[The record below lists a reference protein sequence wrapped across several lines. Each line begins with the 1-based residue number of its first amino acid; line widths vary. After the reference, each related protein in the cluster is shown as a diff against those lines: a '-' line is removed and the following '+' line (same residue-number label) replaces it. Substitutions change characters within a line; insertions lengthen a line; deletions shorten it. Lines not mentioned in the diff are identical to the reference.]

1 MAESRAPAGPGH
13 QNALDGLR
21 AVAALAVL
29 AFHVGGQTGIT
40 FQGTLGGRL
49 DSRADVA
56 VAIFFVLSG
65 LLLYRPW
72 ARATLAG
79 TGTGT
84 GTGTAAG
91 TGRRPSTRSYLWR
104 RALRILPLYW
114 VLVVVALI
122 VYSPGHVDSPVTW
135 LRWLTLTQ
143 IYDLAPWWELPGPHG
158 LAHVWSLATEVAFY
172 LLLPLLAA
180 ALAAY
185 ARFGERRHVRRS
197 QGRRREHGHGHG
209 QGQGHRQ
216 RRGGADGAVGGA
228 SEVARRGRR
237 LLIGLAALSLIS
249 PVFNGWVI
257 LTHQNFQMYL
267 WLPRSLWW
275 FTAGMAIAVLREWA
289 RLEPGRVRT
298 FCQTLAASPGTA
310 WLTAVGAY
318 AVACTDA
325 GGPVIPS
332 SLRIPIWE
340 NEARLALYLVVAAC
354 LVAPAAFQPANETFV
369 SWLFGNGTM
378 RFLGRISYGI
388 FLWQFVVIYGY
399 YDLVD
404 RRPLTFD
411 YFPVLIVTAL
421 GTIILAT
428 VSYYLLEKPLMRLRD
443 LGRSSRPAAPIEPVP
458 QTPIIEWHTNA
469 P

>member
-1 MAESRAPAGPGH
+1 VVKMADPQAPAEPGH

-49 DSRADVA
+49 GSRADVA

-79 TGTGT
+79 VGHGP
-84 GTGTAAG
+84 GRPG
-91 TGRRPSTRSYLWR
+91 TGRYLWR
-104 RALRILPLYW
+104 RALRIVPLYW
-114 VLVVVALI
+114 ILVVVALI
-122 VYSPGHVDSPVTW
+122 VYSPGHVGSPVTW

-143 IYDLAPWWELPGPHG
+143 IYDPTPWWELPGPHG

-180 ALAAY
+180 ALGTF
-185 ARFGERRHVRRS
+185 ARFGE
-197 QGRRREHGHGHG
+197 G
-209 QGQGHRQ
+209 
-216 RRGGADGAVGGA
+216 RRGGRPGGGD
-228 SEVARRGRR
+228 VARRGRR

-249 PVFNGWVI
+249 PIFNGWIV

-275 FTAGMAIAVLREWA
+275 FGAGMAIAVLREWSKLA
-289 RLEPGRVRT
+289 PGRVRT
-298 FCQTLAASPGTA
+298 FCRTLAASPGTA
-310 WLTAVGAY
+310 WLIAAGAY

-340 NEARLALYLVVAAC
+340 NEARLALYLVAAAC

-369 SWLFGNGTM
+369 SWLLGNGAM

-388 FLWQFVVIYGY
+388 FLWQFIVIYAY
-399 YDLVD
+399 YDLVG

-411 YFPVLIVTAL
+411 YFPVLIVSAL
-421 GTIILAT
+421 GTIALA
-428 VSYYLLEKPLMRLRD
+428 VLSYYLVEKPALRLRNT
-443 LGRSSRPAAPIEPVP
+443 GRRSRPAPPVEPVP
-458 QTPIIEWHTNA
+458 TTPIIQWHTNA

>member
-1 MAESRAPAGPGH
+1 MAETKPPAGSHRGTGH

-29 AFHVGGQTGIT
+29 AFHVGGLTGIT

-49 DSRADVA
+49 GSRADVA
-56 VAIFFVLSG
+56 VAIFFGLSG

-72 ARATLAG
+72 ARATL
-79 TGTGT
+79 TGTPGP
-84 GTGTAAG
+84 GAVG
-91 TGRRPSTRSYLWR
+91 YLWR

-114 VLVVVALI
+114 ILVTVALI
-122 VYSPGHVDSPVTW
+122 VYSPAHTGSPGTW

-143 IYDLAPWWELPGPHG
+143 IYDLTPWWELPGPHG
-158 LAHVWSLATEVAFY
+158 LAHIWSLSTEVAFY

-185 ARFGERRHVRRS
+185 ARFGERRRDRPDRPDRRDRRS
-197 QGRRREHGHGHG
+197 RRDRA
-209 QGQGHRQ
+209 
-216 RRGGADGAVGGA
+216 GGGG

-275 FTAGMAIAVLREWA
+275 FAAGMAIAVLREWA

-310 WLTAVGAY
+310 WLIAVGAY

-399 YDLVD
+399 YDLID

-421 GTIILAT
+421 GTIVLAT
-428 VSYYLLEKPLMRLRD
+428 VSYYLVEKPLMKLRNV
-443 LGRSSRPAAPIEPVP
+443 RRPSRPAAPVEPVP
-458 QTPIIEWHTNA
+458 QSPIIQWHTNA

>member
-1 MAESRAPAGPGH
+1 MAETRAPAGPGH

-49 DSRADVA
+49 GSRADVA

-79 TGTGT
+79 GSG
-84 GTGTAAG
+84 GSSGSVSDNG
-91 TGRRPSTRSYLWR
+91 GSGVVPGRPSTRTYLWR

-114 VLVVVALI
+114 VLVAVALI
-122 VYSPGHVDSPVTW
+122 VYSSGHTGSPATW

-143 IYDLAPWWELPGPHG
+143 IYDLTPWWELPGPHG
-158 LAHVWSLATEVAFY
+158 LAHIWSLSTEVAFY

-185 ARFGERRHVRRS
+185 ARFGERRRDRRD
-197 QGRRREHGHGHG
+197 RPDRD
-209 QGQGHRQ
+209 
-216 RRGGADGAVGGA
+216 GGGG

-275 FTAGMAIAVLREWA
+275 FAAGMAIAVLREWA

-310 WLTAVGAY
+310 WLIAVGAY

-421 GTIILAT
+421 GTIVLAT
-428 VSYYLLEKPLMRLRD
+428 VSYYLVEKPLMTLRNA
-443 LGRSSRPAAPIEPVP
+443 GRPRRPAAPVEPVP
-458 QTPIIEWHTNA
+458 QTPIIQWHTNA

>member
-1 MAESRAPAGPGH
+1 MAETRARPYGGARPGH

-40 FQGTLGGRL
+40 FRGTLGGRL
-49 DSRADVA
+49 GSRADVA

-79 TGTGT
+79 GDG
-84 GTGTAAG
+84 
-91 TGRRPSTRSYLWR
+91 PSTRGYFWR

-114 VLVVVALI
+114 VLVAVALI
-122 VYSPGHVDSPVTW
+122 VYSSGHTSSTATW

-143 IYDLAPWWELPGPHG
+143 IYDLTPWWELPGPHG
-158 LAHVWSLATEVAFY
+158 LAHVWSLSTEVAFY

-185 ARFGERRHVRRS
+185 ARFGERHRT
-197 QGRRREHGHGHG
+197 RRRGAAAGG
-209 QGQGHRQ
+209 DAASGGGDAA
-216 RRGGADGAVGGA
+216 GGAGDVT
-228 SEVARRGRR
+228 RRGRR
-237 LLIGLAALSLIS
+237 LLIGLGLLSLIS

-298 FCQTLAASPGTA
+298 FCRTLAVSPGTA
-310 WLTAVGAY
+310 WLIAVGAY

-354 LVAPAAFQPANETFV
+354 LVAPAAFQPANQTFV

-421 GTIILAT
+421 GTIALAT
-428 VSYYLLEKPLMRLRD
+428 VSYYLVERPLMRLRKV
-443 LGRSSRPAAPIEPVP
+443 GRPSRPAAPVEPVP
-458 QTPIIEWHTNA
+458 QTPIIQWHTNA
-469 P
+469 Q

>member
-1 MAESRAPAGPGH
+1 
-13 QNALDGLR
+13 
-21 AVAALAVL
+21 
-29 AFHVGGQTGIT
+29 
-40 FQGTLGGRL
+40 
-49 DSRADVA
+49 
-56 VAIFFVLSG
+56 
-65 LLLYRPW
+65 
-72 ARATLAG
+72 
-79 TGTGT
+79 
-84 GTGTAAG
+84 
-91 TGRRPSTRSYLWR
+91 
-104 RALRILPLYW
+104 
-114 VLVVVALI
+114 
-122 VYSPGHVDSPVTW
+122 VTW

-143 IYDLAPWWELPGPHG
+143 IYDPSPWWELPGPHG
-158 LAHVWSLATEVAFY
+158 LAHVWSLSTEVAFY

-180 ALAAY
+180 ALSRY
-185 ARFGERRHVRRS
+185 ARLGEK
-197 QGRRREHGHGHG
+197 RRRGS
-209 QGQGHRQ
+209 
-216 RRGGADGAVGGA
+216 GGG
-228 SEVARRGRR
+228 VARRGRR
-237 LLIGLAALSLIS
+237 LLIGLGVLSLIS

-257 LTHQNFQMYL
+257 LTHQNFQLYL

-289 RLEPGRVRT
+289 KLEPGRVRT
-298 FCQTLAASPGTA
+298 FCRTLAASPGTA
-310 WLTAVGAY
+310 WLTAVAAY

-340 NEARLALYLVVAAC
+340 NEARLTLYLVVAAC

-388 FLWQFVVIYGY
+388 FLWQFVVIYAY

-421 GTIILAT
+421 GTIVLAAA
-428 VSYYLLEKPLMRLRD
+428 SYYLVEKPLMRLRNV
-443 LGRSSRPAAPIEPVP
+443 RRPSRPAPPIEPVP
-458 QTPIIEWHTNA
+458 QTPIIQWHTNA

>member
-1 MAESRAPAGPGH
+1 VIRFSGAARRRDLVVKMAETRARPSGGAGPGH

-21 AVAALAVL
+21 AIAALAVL
-29 AFHVGGQTGIT
+29 AFHVGGHTGIT

-49 DSRADVA
+49 ASRADVA

-79 TGTGT
+79 GDGD
-84 GTGTAAG
+84 GKD
-91 TGRRPSTRSYLWR
+91 RRPSTRTYLWR

-114 VLVVVALI
+114 VLVAVALI
-122 VYSPGHVDSPVTW
+122 VYSPGHIDSPATW

-143 IYDLAPWWELPGPHG
+143 IYDLSPWWELPGPHG
-158 LAHVWSLATEVAFY
+158 LAHMWSLSTEVAFY

-185 ARFGERRHVRRS
+185 ARFGERRRD
-197 QGRRREHGHGHG
+197 
-209 QGQGHRQ
+209 
-216 RRGGADGAVGGA
+216 RRGGGGRDGGD
-228 SEVARRGRR
+228 VARRGRR

-257 LTHQNFQMYL
+257 LTHQHFQMYL

-275 FTAGMAIAVLREWA
+275 FTAGMTIAVLREWA

-298 FCQTLAASPGTA
+298 FCETLAASPGTA
-310 WLTAVGAY
+310 WLIAVGAY

-354 LVAPAAFQPANETFV
+354 LVAPAAFQPANVTFV

-411 YFPVLIVTAL
+411 YFPVLIVTAF
-421 GTIILAT
+421 GTIVLAA
-428 VSYYLLEKPLMRLRD
+428 VSYYLVEKPLIRLRNV
-443 LGRSSRPAAPIEPVP
+443 GRPSRPTALVEPVP
-458 QTPIIEWHTNA
+458 QTPIIQWHTNA

>member
-1 MAESRAPAGPGH
+1 MAETTAPAGPGH

-29 AFHVGGQTGIT
+29 AFHVGGHTGIT

-49 DSRADVA
+49 GSRADVA

-72 ARATLAG
+72 AHATLAG
-79 TGTGT
+79 G
-84 GTGTAAG
+84 AA
-91 TGRRPSTRSYLWR
+91 TGRPRTRTYLWR

-114 VLVVVALI
+114 VLVAVALI
-122 VYSPGHVDSPVTW
+122 VYSPGHIDSPVTW

-143 IYDLAPWWELPGPHG
+143 IYDFSPWWELPGPHG
-158 LAHVWSLATEVAFY
+158 LAHIWSLSTEVAFY

-185 ARFGERRHVRRS
+185 ARFGE
-197 QGRRREHGHGHG
+197 GRRDRR
-209 QGQGHRQ
+209 GHRP
-216 RRGGADGAVGGA
+216 RRGQRPRPDRGGG
-228 SEVARRGRR
+228 EVARRGRR
-237 LLIGLAALSLIS
+237 LLIALGALALIS
-249 PVFNGWVI
+249 PAFNGWVI

-275 FTAGMAIAVLREWA
+275 FAAGMAIAVLREWA

-310 WLTAVGAY
+310 WLIAVGAY

-399 YDLVD
+399 YELID

-411 YFPVLIVTAL
+411 YFSVLIVTAL
-421 GTIILAT
+421 GTVVLAT
-428 VSYYLLEKPLMRLRD
+428 VSHYLVEKPLMNLRNV
-443 LGRSSRPAAPIEPVP
+443 GRPRRPAAPVEPVP
-458 QTPIIEWHTNA
+458 QTPIIQWHTNA

>member
-1 MAESRAPAGPGH
+1 MAETRAPAEPGH

-29 AFHVGGQTGIT
+29 AFHVGGHTGIT

-49 DSRADVA
+49 SSRADVA

-79 TGTGT
+79 
-84 GTGTAAG
+84 GTAPG
-91 TGRRPSTRSYLWR
+91 TRTYLWR

-114 VLVVVALI
+114 LLVAVALI
-122 VYSPGHVDSPVTW
+122 VYSPGHIDSPGTW

-143 IYDLAPWWELPGPHG
+143 IYDLNPWWELPGPHG
-158 LAHVWSLATEVAFY
+158 LAHIWSLSTEVAFY
-172 LLLPLLAA
+172 LSLPLLAA

-185 ARFGERRHVRRS
+185 ARLGERR
-197 QGRRREHGHGHG
+197 RERLG
-209 QGQGHRQ
+209 
-216 RRGGADGAVGGA
+216 RGG
-228 SEVARRGRR
+228 EVARRGRR

-249 PVFNGWVI
+249 PIFNGWLIV
-257 LTHQNFQMYL
+257 THQNFQLYA

-275 FTAGMAIAVLREWA
+275 FAAGMAIAVLREWA
-289 RLEPGRVRT
+289 KLEAGRVRS
-298 FCQTLAASPGTA
+298 FCETLAAAPGTA
-310 WLTAVGAY
+310 WLVAAGAY

-332 SLRIPIWE
+332 SLRIPFWE

-404 RRPLTFD
+404 LRPLTFD
-411 YFPVLIVTAL
+411 YFPVLIATAL

-428 VSYYLLEKPLMRLRD
+428 VSYYLIEKPLMRLRNA
-443 LGRSSRPAAPIEPVP
+443 GRPRRPAAPVEPVP
-458 QTPIIEWHTNA
+458 QTPIIQWHINA

>member
-1 MAESRAPAGPGH
+1 
-13 QNALDGLR
+13 
-21 AVAALAVL
+21 
-29 AFHVGGQTGIT
+29 
-40 FQGTLGGRL
+40 
-49 DSRADVA
+49 
-56 VAIFFVLSG
+56 
-65 LLLYRPW
+65 
-72 ARATLAG
+72 LAG
-79 TGTGT
+79 TDRGPG
-84 GTGTAAG
+84 
-91 TGRRPSTRSYLWR
+91 RPSSRTYLWR

-114 VLVVVALI
+114 LLVAVALI
-122 VYSPGHVDSPVTW
+122 AYSPGHIGSPATW

-180 ALAAY
+180 ALGMY
-185 ARFGERRHVRRS
+185 ARFGERRR
-197 QGRRREHGHGHG
+197 
-209 QGQGHRQ
+209 
-216 RRGGADGAVGGA
+216 DGTGD
-228 SEVARRGRR
+228 VARRGQR

-275 FTAGMAIAVLREWA
+275 FAAGMAIAVLREWA
-289 RLEPGRVRT
+289 KLEPGPVRT

-310 WLTAVGAY
+310 WLIAVGAY

-369 SWLFGNGTM
+369 SWLLGNGTM

-399 YDLVD
+399 YDLID

-411 YFPVLIVTAL
+411 YFPVLLASVL
-421 GTIILAT
+421 GTIVLAT
-428 VSYYLLEKPLMRLRD
+428 VSYYVVEKPLMRLRN
-443 LGRSSRPAAPIEPVP
+443 LRRPSRPAPSVEPVP
-458 QTPIIEWHTNA
+458 QTPIIQWHTNA

>member
-1 MAESRAPAGPGH
+1 MMAETKGPAGPGH

-40 FQGTLGGRL
+40 FQGTIGGRL
-49 DSRADVA
+49 GSRADVA

-79 TGTGT
+79 TRSGPGTGT
-84 GTGTAAG
+84 
-91 TGRRPSTRSYLWR
+91 YLWR

-114 VLVVVALI
+114 VLVAVALT
-122 VYSPGHVDSPVTW
+122 VYSSGHLDSPATW

-143 IYDLAPWWELPGPHG
+143 IYDLSPWWELPGPHG
-158 LAHVWSLATEVAFY
+158 LAHVWSLSTEVAFY

-180 ALAAY
+180 ALAGY
-185 ARFGERRHVRRS
+185 ARFGERRHA
-197 QGRRREHGHGHG
+197 RRRARIAQANGRGHAG
-209 QGQGHRQ
+209 QA
-216 RRGGADGAVGGA
+216 GGMDDVADEAD
-228 SEVARRGRR
+228 VARRGRR
-237 LLIGLAALSLIS
+237 LLIGLGALALIS

-275 FTAGMAIAVLREWA
+275 FAAGMAIAVLREWA
-289 RLEPGRVRT
+289 RLRPGRVRT
-298 FCQTLAASPGTA
+298 FCETLAASPGTA
-310 WLTAVGAY
+310 WLIAVGAY

-388 FLWQFVVIYGY
+388 FLWQFLVIYGY

-411 YFPVLIVTAL
+411 YFPVLIVTTF
-421 GTIILAT
+421 GTIVLAT
-428 VSYYLLEKPLMRLRD
+428 VSYYLLEKPLMRLRNV
-443 LGRSSRPAAPIEPVP
+443 GRPSRPAAPLEPVP
-458 QTPIIEWHTNA
+458 QTPIIQWHTNA

>member
-1 MAESRAPAGPGH
+1 VKMAETRSPAGPGH

-29 AFHVGGQTGIT
+29 AFHVGGHTGIT

-49 DSRADVA
+49 GSRADVA

-79 TGTGT
+79 ASPGPGP
-84 GTGTAAG
+84 GDGATA
-91 TGRRPSTRSYLWR
+91 RPSTGRYLWR

-114 VLVVVALI
+114 VLVAVALI
-122 VYSPGHVDSPVTW
+122 VYSSGHIDSPATW

-143 IYDLAPWWELPGPHG
+143 IYDLTPWWELPGPHG
-158 LAHVWSLATEVAFY
+158 LAHVWSLSTEVAFY

-185 ARFGERRHVRRS
+185 ARFGERRRDRP
-197 QGRRREHGHGHG
+197 
-209 QGQGHRQ
+209 
-216 RRGGADGAVGGA
+216 RRGGSG
-228 SEVARRGRR
+228 VARRGRR
-237 LLIGLAALSLIS
+237 LLTGLAALSLIS
-249 PVFNGWVI
+249 PVFNGWVV
-257 LTHQNFQMYL
+257 LTQQNFQMYL

-275 FTAGMAIAVLREWA
+275 FAAGMAIAVLREWA

-310 WLTAVGAY
+310 WLIAVGAY

-340 NEARLALYLVVAAC
+340 NEARLVLYLVVAAC

-399 YDLVD
+399 YDLID

-421 GTIILAT
+421 GTIVLAT
-428 VSYYLLEKPLMRLRD
+428 VSYYLVEKPLMRLRNV
-443 LGRSSRPAAPIEPVP
+443 GRPRRPAAPVEPVP
-458 QTPIIEWHTNA
+458 QTPIIQWHTNA
-469 P
+469 T

>member
-1 MAESRAPAGPGH
+1 MAVTRAPAEPGH

-49 DSRADVA
+49 GSRADVA

-79 TGTGT
+79 ATGGE
-84 GTGTAAG
+84 GGAG
-91 TGRRPSTRSYLWR
+91 GPSTWTYLWR

-114 VLVVVALI
+114 LLVAVALI
-122 VYSPGHVDSPVTW
+122 AYSPGHLDSPVTW

-143 IYDLAPWWELPGPHG
+143 IYDLTPWWELPGPHG
-158 LAHVWSLATEVAFY
+158 LAHVWSLSTEVAFY

-185 ARFGERRHVRRS
+185 ARLGE
-197 QGRRREHGHGHG
+197 GRRD
-209 QGQGHRQ
+209 
-216 RRGGADGAVGGA
+216 RRRRDQMRGDRMRGDRMRGAPAGDRDDDRDD
-228 SEVARRGRR
+228 VARRGRR

-249 PVFNGWVI
+249 PAFNAWVT
-257 LTHQNFQMYL
+257 LTHQNFQLYL

-289 RLEPGRVRT
+289 RLRPGRVRT

-369 SWLFGNGTM
+369 SWLFGNGAM

-399 YDLVD
+399 YDLFD
-404 RRPLTFD
+404 LRPLTFD
-411 YFPVLIVTAL
+411 YFPVLIVTSL
-421 GTIILAT
+421 GTIVLAAA
-428 VSYYLLEKPLMRLRD
+428 SYYVVEKPLMRLRHAPR
-443 LGRSSRPAAPIEPVP
+443 LSRPAPPVEPVP
-458 QTPIIEWHTNA
+458 QTPIIQWHTNA

>member
-1 MAESRAPAGPGH
+1 MAETRARPYGGARPGH

-40 FQGTLGGRL
+40 FKGTLGGRL
-49 DSRADVA
+49 GSRADVA
-56 VAIFFVLSG
+56 VAIFFILSG

-79 TGTGT
+79 GDG
-84 GTGTAAG
+84 
-91 TGRRPSTRSYLWR
+91 PSTRGYLWR

-114 VLVVVALI
+114 VLVAVALI
-122 VYSPGHVDSPVTW
+122 VYSSGHTGSPATW
-135 LRWLTLTQ
+135 VRWLTLTQ
-143 IYDLAPWWELPGPHG
+143 IYDLTPWWELPGPHG
-158 LAHVWSLATEVAFY
+158 LAHVWSLSTEVAFY

-185 ARFGERRHVRRS
+185 ARFGERHRT
-197 QGRRREHGHGHG
+197 RRRGA
-209 QGQGHRQ
+209 
-216 RRGGADGAVGGA
+216 GGGGDA
-228 SEVARRGRR
+228 AGGGGGGGGGGDVTRRGRR
-237 LLIGLAALSLIS
+237 LLIGLGLLSLIS

-275 FTAGMAIAVLREWA
+275 FTAGMAIAVLSEWA

-310 WLTAVGAY
+310 WLIAVGAY

-340 NEARLALYLVVAAC
+340 NEARLTLYLVVAAC
-354 LVAPAAFQPANETFV
+354 LVAPAAFQPANQTFV

-388 FLWQFVVIYGY
+388 FLWQFVVIYAY

-421 GTIILAT
+421 GTIALAT
-428 VSYYLLEKPLMRLRD
+428 VSYYLVERPLMRLRKV
-443 LGRSSRPAAPIEPVP
+443 GRPSRQAAPVEPVP
-458 QTPIIEWHTNA
+458 QTPIIQWHTNA
-469 P
+469 Q